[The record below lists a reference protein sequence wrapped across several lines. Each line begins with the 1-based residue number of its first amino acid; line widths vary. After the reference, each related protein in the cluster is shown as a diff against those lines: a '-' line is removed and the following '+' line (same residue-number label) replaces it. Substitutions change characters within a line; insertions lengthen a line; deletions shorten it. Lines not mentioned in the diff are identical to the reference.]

1 MFEQPLPEHT
11 QPEHTQ
17 PEHTQPEHTQP
28 ETPVQPSAPR
38 QYEITPWEDPVI
50 DARGYDPRS
59 SYVEQFWLA
68 VLGPSSVWFLRHVA
82 ERFEREPT
90 GFTLDVAECSA
101 ALGLGTGLGRH
112 APFTRTVTRC
122 CQFSA
127 ATRFGAGGLAV
138 RKKLPP
144 LARSHALRLPELVQ
158 QRLAAW
164 QEWELAVDSSH
175 RGLLKAR
182 RLGLSLIQAGEDFD
196 GALRQLL
203 TWGLHPAVAQPGVE
217 WAWARS
223 AELSLDDAA

>member
-1 MFEQPLPEHT
+1 MFVEPSSLEPSSL
-11 QPEHTQ
+11 
-17 PEHTQPEHTQP
+17 
-28 ETPVQPSAPR
+28 ETPCFPSPDDSPATR
-38 QYEITPWEDPVI
+38 HFEVTPWDDPVI

-68 VLGPSSVWFLRHVA
+68 VLGPSSVWLLRHLA
-82 ERFEREPT
+82 ERFEHEPN
-90 GFTLDVAECSA
+90 GFTLDVTACSA

-122 CQFSA
+122 CQFGA
-127 ATRFGAGGLAV
+127 AQRFGTNGLAV
-138 RKKLPP
+138 RKKLAP
-144 LARSHALRLPELVQ
+144 LSLSHAARLPELLQ
-158 QRLAAW
+158 QRLTAW

-203 TWGLHPAVAQPGVE
+203 AWGLHPSVAQIGVE